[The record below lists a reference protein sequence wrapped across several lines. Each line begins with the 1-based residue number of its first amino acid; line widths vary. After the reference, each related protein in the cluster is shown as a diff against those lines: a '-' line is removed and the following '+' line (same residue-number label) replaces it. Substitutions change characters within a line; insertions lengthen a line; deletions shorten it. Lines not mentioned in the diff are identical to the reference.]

1 MYDNNRGLVF
11 VKYRTLTETINCLE
25 GLQNII
31 NILPQKDKID
41 RLADFQIQ
49 VKRFND
55 GSAQYIIFIQNTFN
69 VSHNAK

>member
-1 MYDNNRGLVF
+1 VF